1 MIRVVLAQDGDSIR
15 PINNVNITLTDGSP
29 RNAIIWTDAEPMGMP
44 PSWNMYS
51 MAGIIPA
58 LGCLGFGIYT
68 LMKERKG
75 PVSNDEEEDFYD
87 DDDFD
92 DDFIDDLEI

>member
-1 MIRVVLAQDGDSIR
+1 
-15 PINNVNITLTDGSP
+15 
-29 RNAIIWTDAEPMGMP
+29 
-44 PSWNMYS
+44 MYS

-68 LMKERKG
+68 LMKERRG